1 MSAYEC
7 FPDAT
12 RAACDALG
20 GTDIAGRW
28 CVLDGAYT
36 MIGPLCDNRDVT
48 QCDEIHQRLKQ
59 ACEQKYQLDGTDVGD
74 GTFCIVKGTWA
85 VVDAGWM
92 PNCNEQKGAGVKIFT
107 GGGTSVCIVDLSLD
121 DPVESDAATGSVPRE
136 LLVLLLP
143 GLLAI
148 GLL

>member
-1 MSAYEC
+1 MAFRVGPWCYTEGEGRTC
-7 FPDAT
+7 LHAGCPD
-12 RAACDALG
+12 G
-20 GTDIAGRW
+20 VPGTDIAELW
-28 CVLDGAYT
+28 CAIPGNDWFE
-36 MIGPLCDNRDVT
+36 IGPTCVG
-48 QCDEIHQRLKQ
+48 EIP
-59 ACEQKYQLDGTDVGD
+59 A
-74 GTFCIVKGTWA
+74 WA

-143 GLLAI
+143 GLLAL